1 MNPGSRYVRLLL
13 AEYTQSVSLL
23 EEKIWQ
29 RRPEF
34 MQLNP
39 AGTLPVLQQE
49 DGTCVCGP
57 MVIGEF
63 LDETCGALMRDKRL
77 MPEHAAER
85 AETRRLVEWFLVKFD
100 AEVSRYVVQERVFK
114 QLMRS
119 DEGGGPPD
127 SSKIRA
133 GRGNLKN
140 HMKYA
145 AMLASSR
152 DWLAGAKLSHADL
165 AAAAAL
171 SVLDYLGEV
180 KWSEEP
186 AVKDWYVRIKSRPSF
201 RPLLEDKVMGLP
213 PASHYIDL
221 DF

>member
-1 MNPGSRYVRLLL
+1 
-13 AEYTQSVSLL
+13 
-23 EEKIWQ
+23 
-29 RRPEF
+29 
-34 MQLNP
+34 
-39 AGTLPVLQQE
+39 
-49 DGTCVCGP
+49 
-57 MVIGEF
+57 
-63 LDETCGALMRDKRL
+63 MR
-77 MPEHAAER
+77 
-85 AETRRLVEWFLVKFD
+85 T
-100 AEVSRYVVQERVFK
+100 
-114 QLMRS
+114 

-145 AMLASSR
+145 ARLASSR
-152 DWLAGAKLSHADL
+152 DWLAGSHLSHADL
-165 AAAAAL
+165 AAAAAI